1 MLNYSSFTINILH
14 TLNIVHNELQLDEE
28 WNDGT
33 IHGLCM
39 LTIVP
44 LKSLLFSESPHWYIR
59 ELYLKKKI
67 WAWIL
72 VAKHFLSMQKDIGL
86 IPRAE

>member
-1 MLNYSSFTINILH
+1 MLNYSSFTIKILH

-59 ELYLKKKI
+59 ELYLKKN
-67 WAWIL
+67 L
-72 VAKHFLSMQKDIGL
+72 GL
-86 IPRAE
+86 NLGGQALAEHAEGHRFNP